1 MRDIEL
7 FGAFFMLLV
16 VLLFPGWPA
25 FLVVLV
31 GVAVVVVV
39 MSFSACCYC

>member
-7 FGAFFMLLV
+7 FGTFSMLLV

-31 GVAVVVVV
+31 GVAVVVV